1 MEEKYLPLGTVV
13 RLKNATKE
21 LVITGYCGINM
32 EKKKMFDYSAC
43 IYPEG
48 NLGSNLGLLFNHDQI
63 DRVISVGY
71 SDEKWKKFIE
81 EIKKMTAN
89 KTNEQLCEE
98 FLKDM
103 AEKTAEFDKKVAEEQ
118 AKQNNTND
126 SADEGNFGEI

>member
-1 MEEKYLPLGTVV
+1 
-13 RLKNATKE
+13 
-21 LVITGYCGINM
+21 
-32 EKKKMFDYSAC
+32 
-43 IYPEG
+43 
-48 NLGSNLGLLFNHDQI
+48 
-63 DRVISVGY
+63 
-71 SDEKWKKFIE
+71 
-81 EIKKMTAN
+81 MTAN